1 MKENVVMV
9 KLTGEERKRVIAEF
23 ERYEEEESRFVDELK
38 RLIDGNSYDHIK
50 EHIEA
55 FYDTWEEHKGITLLL
70 EDIQAALSKQD
81 EAVKPALLP
90 IWRDFVNEKIGGF
103 PIVEECTVM
112 EGLKQRL
119 MLYKIGGVSYFGAR
133 KHIQAYF
140 QCERESERMNDSIA
154 YMLGK
159 ENKEGFVKRFKNT
172 TDEALLYPLLYQEA
186 LLELEEMRVSDKH
199 KKRAKG
205 HLERFVKEWENA
217 RKDEASEPQQVPQKR
232 KGAPKNV
239 LTERAKKYFQR
250 AIEAGYM
257 EETATGYKWGHDM
270 RGDKIKLGYFLKTV
284 YNPKESS
291 QIPYGALGTLFR
303 ESRLDSTI
311 SKIADWKNTPKWVEE
326 INNTLFYD

>member
-1 MKENVVMV
+1 MKENIVMV

-23 ERYEEEESRFVDELK
+23 ERYEEEKTRFVDELK

-50 EHIEA
+50 GHIEA
-55 FYDTWEEHKGITLLL
+55 FYDAWEEHKGITLLM

-140 QCERESERMNDSIA
+140 QCERESEHMNDSIA

-159 ENKEGFVKRFKNT
+159 ENEEGFVKRFKNT

-199 KKRAKG
+199 KKLAKG
-205 HLERFVKEWENA
+205 HLERFMKEWENA
-217 RKDEASEPQQVPQKR
+217 RKDETVKPQQASQS
-232 KGAPKNV
+232 V
-239 LTERAKKYFQR
+239 LTDRAKKYFQR

-257 EETATGYKWGHDM
+257 TETKTGYKWNGETV
-270 RGDKIKLGYFLKTV
+270 RWGYFIKCV
-284 YNPKESS
+284 YDPKNNSP
-291 QIPYGALGTLFR
+291 IPQKALEALFDKR
-303 ESRLDSTI
+303 RLDSPLRQI
-311 SKIADWKNTPKWVEE
+311 WLWKKPPKWVEE
-326 INNTLFYD
+326 MDDTLFYD

>member
-1 MKENVVMV
+1 MKGNVVMV
-9 KLTGEERKRVIAEF
+9 ELTGEERKRVIAEF
-23 ERYEEEESRFVDELK
+23 ERYEEEKSRFVDELK
-38 RLIDGNSYDHIK
+38 RLIDGNSYGHIK

-55 FYDTWEEHKGITLLL
+55 FYDAWEEHKGITLLM

-159 ENKEGFVKRFKNT
+159 ENKEGFIKRFKNT
-172 TDEALLYPLLYQEA
+172 TDEALLYPLLCQEA
-186 LLELEEMRVSDKH
+186 LLELEEMKVSDKH

-205 HLERFVKEWENA
+205 HLERFMKEWENA
-217 RKDEASEPQQVPQKR
+217 RKGETSEPQQK
-232 KGAPKNV
+232 
-239 LTERAKKYFQR
+239 
-250 AIEAGYM
+250 
-257 EETATGYKWGHDM
+257 
-270 RGDKIKLGYFLKTV
+270 
-284 YNPKESS
+284 
-291 QIPYGALGTLFR
+291 
-303 ESRLDSTI
+303 
-311 SKIADWKNTPKWVEE
+311 TPKYTKDL
-326 INNTLFYD
+326 ISLFCGNIHLIDELIGKSDKEKADCITQWARGKDKFGKPLIENPDNGLKKAFAEALKENGIIRDSIRTFRDRL

>member
-1 MKENVVMV
+1 MKGNVVMV

-38 RLIDGNSYDHIK
+38 RLIDGNAYDHIK

-55 FYDTWEEHKGITLLL
+55 FYDAWEEHKGITLLL

-90 IWRDFVNEKIGGF
+90 IWRDFINEKIGGF

-140 QCERESERMNDSIA
+140 QCERESERMNDSFA

-205 HLERFVKEWENA
+205 HLERFMKEWENA
-217 RKDEASEPQQVPQKR
+217 RKDEDSEPQQVPAYTENLIQLFHGNTHLIDELIGKSD
-232 KGAPKNV
+232 KGKADCITQWARGKDKFGKPLIENPDNG
-239 LTERAKKYFQR
+239 LKKAF
-250 AIEAGYM
+250 AEA
-257 EETATGYKWGHDM
+257 
-270 RGDKIKLGYFLKTV
+270 LKE
-284 YNPKESS
+284 NG
-291 QIPYGALGTLFR
+291 IIR
-303 ESRLDSTI
+303 ESIRTFRDRL
-311 SKIADWKNTPKWVEE
+311 
-326 INNTLFYD
+326 